1 MTALKPN
8 IGDLVK
14 WTGDN
19 EKYIWVGVITN
30 IDILPEGM
38 IPSLEENKFSIYW
51 LKKPEGRDYG
61 DYEYKTTY
69 HPDYQFGNLV
79 MRIQKNEV

>member
-1 MTALKPN
+1 MTALRPKPN
-8 IGDLVK
+8 LGDLVK

-30 IDILPEGM
+30 TDISVG
-38 IPSLEENKFSIYW
+38 EENKFSIYW

>member
-19 EKYIWVGVITN
+19 DKYIWVGVITN
-30 IDILPEGM
+30 IDISVG
-38 IPSLEENKFSIYW
+38 EENKFSIYW

-61 DYEYKTTY
+61 DYECKTTY

>member
-8 IGDLVK
+8 IGDLVE

-30 IDILPEGM
+30 TDISEG
-38 IPSLEENKFSIYW
+38 EENKFSIYW
-51 LKKPEGRDYG
+51 FKKPQGRGYSDR
-61 DYEYKTTY
+61 ENRTTY

-79 MRIQKNEV
+79 LRLEKC

>member
-1 MTALKPN
+1 MAALKPN

-14 WTGDN
+14 WTDLD
-19 EKYIWVGVITN
+19 KYIWVGVITN
-30 IDILPEGM
+30 IDILPGGM

-51 LKKPEGRDYG
+51 LKKPEGRDCS
-61 DYEYKTTY
+61 DYEYRTTY
-69 HPDYQFGNLV
+69 HPNYQFGNLV